1 MNKIDPSSMKEEQ
14 LIKAAV
20 NLTKALN
27 RVADE
32 NLPGKLA
39 GIVKLH
45 AGIAVGSVFIPVPYA
60 DIAAAAGNIWTMYV
74 RINKELE
81 LPFAENLIKSLAAGI
96 VTNLGAAAA
105 STVIIGSALKFIPG
119 LGSLGGAAV
128 MGATIYGLTVA
139 SGIIYMNVVAK
150 LLNAKNAKQFNE
162 ENLKAAV
169 DEIMKDKETVQTIFE
184 IAKEGYKEANIK
196 VITNR
201 RPNTA

>member
-1 MNKIDPSSMKEEQ
+1 
-14 LIKAAV
+14 
-20 NLTKALN
+20 
-27 RVADE
+27 
-32 NLPGKLA
+32 
-39 GIVKLH
+39 
-45 AGIAVGSVFIPVPYA
+45 
-60 DIAAAAGNIWTMYV
+60 MYV